1 MSDSRCSGEL
11 MRVVTLKMRVL
22 CGILRATPGD
32 VRSESGNRGAD
43 EYKFKIRPIG
53 FGKCLVESDWRQRYN
68 EHNTGRHGFI

>member
-1 MSDSRCSGEL
+1 MNCFCEMSDSRCSGEL

-43 EYKFKIRPIG
+43 EYKFG
-53 FGKCLVESDWRQRYN
+53 LVHDPKNSTNWLWEMSS
-68 EHNTGRHGFI
+68 GI